1 MKAAEGSNPYPIL
14 LLGAVRGSLA
24 EATKVVADL
33 ERFAPDRLALGLSPE
48 EVQALQ
54 EHFADPY
61 QEPWV
66 PLASIELAYARGIA
80 RFGPARVPSPS
91 FLASLRW
98 ARARGLPVDGIEPGD
113 EAYGSL
119 FVDHVG
125 FFDLVRRT
133 RAERSLG
140 KRPPEEENAEA
151 FALAWETRAQ
161 VGGGSHALLKVR
173 AEHVAKGLRHLCTSR
188 MPSGGAR
195 PSSAS
200 LKNRVALVADVERFR
215 LLLETTAQQLGEDL
229 RERGRSGGG
238 PTSGGSAPLRSGP

>member
-24 EATKVVADL
+24 EAPKVVAEL

-48 EVQALQ
+48 EVLALQ
-54 EHFADPY
+54 EHFEDPY
-61 QEPWV
+61 REPWV
-66 PLASIELAYARGIA
+66 PLASSELAYARGIA

-91 FLASLRW
+91 FLESLRW
-98 ARARGLPVDGIEPGD
+98 AHVRGLPVDGIEPGD

-140 KRPPEEENAEA
+140 KRPPEAENAEA
-151 FALAWETRAQ
+151 FALAWEARAQ

-173 AEHVAKGLRHLCTSR
+173 AEHVAKGLRHLCTT
-188 MPSGGAR
+188 PVTSGVAR
-195 PSSAS
+195 PSGAS
-200 LKNRVALVADVERFR
+200 LKNRVALVVDVERFP
-215 LLLETTAQQLGEDL
+215 LLLETTSQQLGEDL
-229 RERGRSGGG
+229 RERKRSGGRAHPDG
-238 PTSGGSAPLRSGP
+238 PAPLRSGP